1 MQVHVEY
8 PTQPKAVQDELEA
21 QVALAKPEQAD
32 PTTGLLRIVVGA
44 LVYIGR
50 LFIYPRYR
58 RFVVERCEKVQAESG
73 SAPAKS
79 ATKQAKRS
87 KPKAKAVGKSG
98 SVPATSATKQA
109 KRSK

>member
-21 QVALAKPEQAD
+21 AVALAKPEQAD
-32 PTTGLLRIVVGA
+32 PTTGLLHIVVGV

-58 RFVVERCEKVQAESG
+58 RFVVERCEKLEAASG
-73 SAPAKS
+73 SGAETSATKPKS
-79 ATKQAKRS
+79 KSATKKGATKQAKRS
-87 KPKAKAVGKSG
+87 K
-98 SVPATSATKQA
+98 
-109 KRSK
+109 

>member
-1 MQVHVEY
+1 MQVHIEY

-21 QVALAKPEQAD
+21 AVAQAKPEQAD
-32 PTTGLLRIVVGA
+32 PSTGLLRIVVGA

-50 LFIYPRYR
+50 LFVYPRYK
-58 RFVVERCEKVQAESG
+58 RFVVEKCEKLQAE

-79 ATKQAKRS
+79 AS
-87 KPKAKAVGKSG
+87 KPKAKSASKS
-98 SVPATSATKQA
+98 AAKKA